1 MSPTGED
8 NVLAGLAA
16 FLKTAHLE
24 HPKLY
29 GQVIQADP
37 DESASALLAK
47 LKENRAHPEQAEIL
61 YEGGKRFVRNWRHLP
76 ASQSGA
82 VPWKDEG
89 VYLLTG
95 ERAASG

>member
-1 MSPTGED
+1 
-8 NVLAGLAA
+8 
-16 FLKTAHLE
+16 

-47 LKENRAHPEQAEIL
+47 LKENRAHPEQAEIR

-95 ERAASG
+95 GAG